1 MNNKMKSREEN
12 MTEKNE
18 RMDLL
23 YEQISYDFIIEI
35 IMSVY
40 EEFKRQIRDLNDHF
54 AKKFYIKKN
63 RI

>member
-12 MTEKNE
+12 MAEKNE

-54 AKKFYIKKN
+54 AKKFYRKKN